1 MKLGLYWSYATRSLA
16 RGGQRTLLAI
26 FCVAVGVMAIVSLQL
41 VGASVNQ
48 GLTGNIRDSN
58 GGDLSVTAA
67 VVSLRADQL
76 SVFDHLQS
84 DGLITT
90 YTAVSSHQAQAT
102 DKQQNEQYFEL
113 RAIDPATFPLAGAPT
128 FLNPSG
134 GSFQST
140 LTGTNIVLSKG
151 LATTLG
157 VSVGDSVNITSDDG
171 RVFTGT
177 VAGIVASAGLFQR
190 PQALIALDGYAAI
203 TSASGLPVSYGA
215 VYANVPGHSD
225 ANANKAKS
233 AIAQQLPTA
242 NVTTT
247 KDALQQN
254 ASNVQNIRYFLEV
267 VGLLSLLIG
276 GVGIVNT
283 MQVLLRRRQVEIAV
297 LKTTGYRRVDLYAL
311 FGLEAALL
319 GLLGGVIG
327 SAAGVGVSFLVN
339 KLVTTRFFIDL
350 PQVIDPG
357 IIISGVAIGLATA
370 LIFGLMPIVQAA
382 QIRPL
387 AVIRGVSEGLE
398 GASIALTIGLLALLA
413 ALFFVLS
420 YVILGNL
427 YVALGAIIGTGVLL
441 ALLAGIFFVLVL
453 LISRFPAPDHLTWW
467 YALISLAALALGV
480 FLVIK
485 APAFGAL
492 ALTLAVLI
500 TILPF
505 LPRTGKANTR
515 MAMRNLGRESTRSV
529 TTMVALFVGVFG
541 IGLILA
547 LGQNIKY
554 EVNAALSTQIK
565 YNSFIIAGVKD
576 KPAVDAQ
583 VAKAKDVE
591 GKAVVTSIAQDVPVA
606 INSTPIA
613 NVLQNA
619 PKRASTSNVG
629 KQGALFFLSGVQGY
643 DLSHGAKPDA
653 TLASVKGSDAGR
665 LLTNADANT
674 FNVLMPSPAA
684 LAPLNLKVGDTI
696 TLASSVVGPT
706 TGTGNP
712 TGTGAGKTGSGSGKT
727 GAPATPPQPLTV
739 TLHVVGFYTGSVTT
753 FAPILAD
760 DSVVN
765 KLAQGTQFYVYAMQI
780 DPLKSDQVLRSIK
793 TQVPAIQTFS
803 VVDLVIAINTL
814 LNNLI
819 ILLTAIASLAMVAGV
834 IIIANAVGLAML
846 ERRRE
851 IGILKSVGYTSGNVL
866 SGVLVE
872 NGLIGF
878 GGSLVAM
885 LIVTLANYIL
895 DVYVFKLTLGVGP
908 ALSIGV
914 VAATTLVCMLV
925 AALVA
930 YSAAR
935 VRPLEVLRYE

>member
-653 TLASVKGSDAGR
+653 TLASIKGSDAGR

-712 TGTGAGKTGSGSGKT
+712 TGTGAGKTGSGKT